1 MHVVVSKKDLIRIL
15 KQCQGVADKK
25 STMPVLGNVLL
36 EAQGEEIRVSATD
49 LFIAVRGTARAEV
62 AQPGQIA
69 VGARELSDRIDKM
82 PEGQISITG
91 TESSS
96 ITIRAVGSARRYT
109 LNGIPGED
117 FPTLPSADPG
127 AVSLVLPVS
136 TLSSLIQKTQFSI
149 SQDETRQH
157 LNSALFEWEGERV
170 RMVTTDGH
178 RLSKV
183 EATVPGK
190 QANATMLIPN
200 KGIQQLK
207 RLCDE
212 ALSDKEQPE
221 ITMTPS
227 GPNVFFVLGAFQS
240 SVKLVE
246 AQFPPYQRVIPDQ
259 TERAIRVP
267 KAAVQE
273 TLNAMLVAASDRT
286 SGVKMTVTEDK
297 ILFES
302 ENPESGAAFDEIVV
316 DYRGSEVTVG
326 FNARYFTDVLK
337 VIDQPE
343 VILGISGELD
353 PAVLRPASEDADH
366 SHIAVVMPM
375 RI

>member
-1 MHVVVSKKDLIRIL
+1 MHVVVSKKDLSRIL

-36 EAQGEEIRVSATD
+36 EAEDGEIRVSATD
-49 LFIAVRGTARAEV
+49 LFIAVRGAARAEV
-62 AQPGQIA
+62 AKPGQIA
-69 VGARELSDRIDKM
+69 VGARELSDRVDKM

-91 TESSS
+91 TENSA

-117 FPTLPSADPG
+117 FPTLPSADANAP
-127 AVSLVLPVS
+127 ALVLPVS

-190 QANATMLIPN
+190 QASATMLIPN

-212 ALSDKEQPE
+212 ALGDKEQPE
-221 ITMTPS
+221 LTMTQS
-227 GPNVFFVLGAFQS
+227 GPNAFFVLGAFQF

-267 KAAVQE
+267 KAAVQD

-297 ILFES
+297 LCFES

-337 VIDQPE
+337 VIDQSE

-353 PAVLRPASEDADH
+353 PAVLRPASEDVDH